1 MKQDDGQR
9 QDYRLMMFIRRGQTS
24 KLGKDIYKPH
34 QIGKKRYKRQKPGP
48 LSHNQNRYA

>member
-9 QDYRLMMFIRRGQTS
+9 QDYRLMMFISRGQAS

-34 QIGKKRYKRQKPGP
+34 QIGKKWY
-48 LSHNQNRYA
+48 